1 MTKTIITIIVSVSLL
16 FVCSYGEFKAINDTF
31 DTFYTFL
38 EQTEIKI
45 KNGDVTVQDTVALR
59 NFWLNKKRSLHIWI
73 PHADIKE
80 IDLWLGETIA
90 FTENGKLDEA
100 ATKIVVLKGLA
111 KQIPE
116 TYSIRLENIF

>member
-1 MTKTIITIIVSVSLL
+1 MTKTIVTIIVSVALL
-16 FVCSYGEFKAINDTF
+16 FISSLGEFKEVNETF
-31 DTFYTFL
+31 DTFYNFL

-45 KNGDVTVQDTVALR
+45 KTGKATRQDTVALR
-59 NFWLNKKRSLHIWI
+59 DFWILKKKCLHIWI

-80 IDLWLGETIA
+80 IDLWLSETIA
-90 FTENGKLDEA
+90 FTENGKFDEA

-116 TYSIRLENIF
+116 TYSIRIENIF

>member
-16 FVCSYGEFKAINDTF
+16 FLCSYGEFKEINDTF
-31 DTFYTFL
+31 DAFYTFL

-45 KNGDVTVQDTVALR
+45 KNGNVTVQDTVALK
-59 NFWLNKKRSLHIWI
+59 NFWLTKKKSLHIWI
-73 PHADIKE
+73 PHTDIKE
-80 IDLWLGETIA
+80 VDLWLGETIA

>member
-16 FVCSYGEFKAINDTF
+16 FVCSYGEFKEINDTF

-59 NFWLNKKRSLHIWI
+59 NFWLNKMKSLHIWI

-80 IDLWLGETIA
+80 VDLWLGETIA

>member
-16 FVCSYGEFKAINDTF
+16 FVCSCGEFKEINDTF

-59 NFWLNKKRSLHIWI
+59 NFWLNKKKSLHIWI

-80 IDLWLGETIA
+80 VDLWLGETIA

>member
-16 FVCSYGEFKAINDTF
+16 FLCSYGEFKEINDTF
-31 DTFYTFL
+31 DAFYTFL

-45 KNGDVTVQDTVALR
+45 KNGNVTVQDTVALK
-59 NFWLNKKRSLHIWI
+59 NFWLTKKKSLHIWI
-73 PHADIKE
+73 PHTDIKE
-80 IDLWLGETIA
+80 GDLWLGETIA